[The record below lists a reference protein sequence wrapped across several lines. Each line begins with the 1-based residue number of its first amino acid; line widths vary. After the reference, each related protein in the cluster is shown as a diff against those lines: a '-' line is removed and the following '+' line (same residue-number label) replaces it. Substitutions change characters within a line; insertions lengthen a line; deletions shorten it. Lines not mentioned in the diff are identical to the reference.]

1 MLFYIIPGI
10 INTWLF
16 PKFVEYNGGI
26 DAINQA
32 IEPDWESKTN
42 MTLKQATAIIS
53 FLPVFNIFIAIP
65 LITWYICTP
74 NS

>member
-1 MLFYIIPGI
+1 M

-42 MTLKQATAIIS
+42 MSLKQATILIS
-53 FLPVFNIFIAIP
+53 FVPIFNIFTTIP

>member
-1 MLFYIIPGI
+1 M
-10 INTWLF
+10 
-16 PKFVEYNGGI
+16 

-32 IEPDWESKTN
+32 IDPDCESKTN

-53 FLPVFNIFIAIP
+53 FIPIVNIFATMP